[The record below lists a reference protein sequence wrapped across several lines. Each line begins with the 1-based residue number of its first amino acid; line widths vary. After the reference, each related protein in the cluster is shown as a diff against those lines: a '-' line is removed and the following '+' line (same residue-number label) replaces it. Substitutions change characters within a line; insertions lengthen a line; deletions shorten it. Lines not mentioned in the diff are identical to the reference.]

1 MRSLIAMVA
10 LGVALSGTALAA
22 DPSDRLKDVERERD
36 ESRNRAA
43 TLQSEAD
50 AASAEAAR
58 LRLESVAAAKKA
70 QDLESSLSSMEA
82 DLARLDA
89 EEKAKTNALN
99 AERDRLAGLLAA
111 MERIA
116 RHPPAALIAEPD
128 GPADAVRGAIL
139 LRASVPAVED
149 RARSLRGELTELA
162 SLRAEI
168 YNRRA
173 EAADAGRA
181 LEGELRRIASLAEEK
196 TKFESH
202 ARAESRDEAKRA
214 AQLAAKADDL
224 RELLARIE
232 AGRKAAPPPKPKPQV
247 ARAAPGPA
255 PGPAPAREAATAFLP
270 ARGEVVRGFGDD
282 DEAGGK
288 AKGLTIRTRQGA
300 QVVSPADGE
309 VVFAGPFRG
318 YGQLLIIATGEDY
331 HALLGGLDHI
341 DAEVGQSVLAGEPVG
356 TMRGSPKGAPDLYFE
371 LRRKGQPINPLPWLA
386 AGNNKVNG

>member
-1 MRSLIAMVA
+1 VRSLIAMVA
-10 LGVALSGTALAA
+10 LGVVFSSTALAA
-22 DPSDRLKDVERERD
+22 DPNDRLKDMERERD

-50 AASAEAAR
+50 AASGEAAR

-70 QDLESSLSSMEA
+70 QDLESSLSVMEA
-82 DLARLDA
+82 DLARLA
-89 EEKAKTNALN
+89 AAEKAKTSALN

-168 YNRRA
+168 SNRRA

-181 LEGELRRIASLAEEK
+181 LEGELRRIASLAEER
-196 TKFESH
+196 TKFESR
-202 ARAESRDEAKRA
+202 ARAESRDETKRA

-232 AGRKAAPPPKPKPQV
+232 AGRKAAPPPKPRPQV
-247 ARAAPGPA
+247 ARAT
-255 PGPAPAREAATAFLP
+255 PGPAPAREAATTFLP

-356 TMRGSPKGAPDLYFE
+356 TMRGSPKGASDLYFE

-386 AGNNKVNG
+386 AGNSKVNG

>member
-1 MRSLIAMVA
+1 VRSLITMVA

-43 TLQSEAD
+43 TLQNEAD

-58 LRLESVAAAKKA
+58 LRFESVAAAKKA
-70 QDLESSLSSMEA
+70 QDLESSLSVMEA

-168 YNRRA
+168 SNRRA

-196 TKFESH
+196 TKFESR

-232 AGRKAAPPPKPKPQV
+232 AGRKAAPPPKPKPKPQV
-247 ARAAPGPA
+247 AHAA

-386 AGNNKVNG
+386 AGNSKVNG